1 MKRKI
6 VKQGAATMTVSLPT
20 SWIKKFDLR
29 QGDSIDVQEIGK
41 SLVMT
46 TESQLRTEEEASID
60 ITGKKQGYIFR
71 KILGLYCSGVDK
83 ITIKHQNQLELIRE
97 ITDRLIGFGMV
108 KQEKT
113 LCIIQDLSGITN
125 IDFNIIYRRC
135 FRLLIEQSESMLD
148 LVKNNKQL
156 KQIVIMDYSL
166 NQFTDYCLRYLSKR
180 GHEDFQ
186 KTPSY
191 YHVIAEIEYM
201 GDIMSRLHRVYKPAG
216 KKETM
221 IFLGKIDKLIK
232 DFYYVCFNF
241 DDDKSAHLIEECK
254 KIREAYINSTN
265 PAIINL
271 LQIVSVI
278 KNTFNTVLNL
288 N

>member
-6 VKQGAATMTVSLPT
+6 VKQGAATMTVSLPA
-20 SWIKKFDLR
+20 SWIRKFNLM
-29 QGDSIDVQEIGK
+29 QGDDIEVQETGK

-46 TESQLRTEEEASID
+46 TESQLRTEEAAID
-60 ITGKKQGYIFR
+60 ITGKNRGYIFR
-71 KILGLYCSGVDK
+71 KILGLYCAGTDK

-191 YHVIAEIEYM
+191 YHVICEIEYI
-201 GDIMSRLHRVYKPAG
+201 GDIMSRLYRVYEPKR
-216 KKETM
+216 KKDTI
-221 IFLGKIDKLIK
+221 IFLEKIDRLIK
-232 DFYYVCFNF
+232 DFYGVCFNM
-241 DDDKSAHLIEECK
+241 DEDKGAHIIDECK
-254 KIREAYINSTN
+254 KMRHEYIDSDN
-265 PAIINL
+265 PAITNL

-278 KNTFNTVLNL
+278 KNTFNTVLSL